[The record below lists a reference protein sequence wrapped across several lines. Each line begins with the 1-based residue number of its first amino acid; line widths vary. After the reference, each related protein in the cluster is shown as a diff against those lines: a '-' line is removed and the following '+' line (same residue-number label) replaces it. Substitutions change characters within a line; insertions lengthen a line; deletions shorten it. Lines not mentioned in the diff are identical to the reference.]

1 MILLLRIALA
11 AAYPPLAHWASH
23 RGDGAS
29 ASVALL
35 DLVLVVLL
43 LALARGRP
51 LAWLALAG
59 SAAALWALAPT
70 AVPQLLLLA
79 PPVLFTALV
88 AWWFGRSLRSPRG
101 ALITRIV
108 CALEAMPADRLAPDL
123 LRYTRGL
130 TAAWAGLLALVSLAN
145 ATLALLA
152 VPDGVLARLGHA
164 PGALAIAQTQ
174 WSLWANLVNYGVVA
188 LFFVGEFAFR
198 HRRFPQ
204 RSYRGFPDFLR
215 QLARLGPAFWRD
227 FLRG

>member
-23 RGDGAS
+23 RGDGVA
-29 ASVALL
+29 AGVALF

-51 LAWLALAG
+51 AAWLALLV
-59 SAAALWALAPT
+59 AAAGLVALAPT
-70 AVPQLLLLA
+70 AIPQVLLLA

-88 AWWFGRSLRSPRG
+88 AWWFGRSLRAPRE

-108 CALEAMPADRLAPDL
+108 SALERRPAAELAPDL
-123 LRYTRGL
+123 HRYTRTL
-130 TAAWAGLLALVSLAN
+130 TATWAALLALVSLAN

-152 VPDGVLARLGHA
+152 VPDGVLARLGHP
-164 PGALAIAQTQ
+164 PGALAIAQAQ

-188 LFFVGEFAFR
+188 LFFVAEFAYR

-204 RSYRGFPDFLR
+204 RPYRDFPDFLR
-215 QLARLGPAFWRD
+215 QLARLGPEFWRAL
-227 FLRG
+227 LR